1 MGHAYISQFLQN
13 INLVSLGSESLR
25 GVVLDLDQAGE
36 PQHQLQPAHL
46 RWWWPPRQCSAH
58 HWRGFFRVKMS
69 KSHLQLSTRKLHF
82 RWIWREH
89 TCPQIKWRGFFRR
102 SSSAAVA
109 FKVLCWGVR
118 DDWKSWTSLSITCR
132 LFHQPRWQNSSS
144 ISSRWRF
151 LQCLFPTNI

>member
-1 MGHAYISQFLQN
+1 MGHAYISHFTKHQPCLSRQRVSSRGCPRPPSSWRTSTSASTSSPPLMVASSPVLCSPLKRFL
-13 INLVSLGSESLR
+13 S
-25 GVVLDLDQAGE
+25 
-36 PQHQLQPAHL
+36 
-46 RWWWPPRQCSAH
+46 
-58 HWRGFFRVKMS
+58 S
-69 KSHLQLSTRKLHF
+69 KNLQLSTRKLHF

-102 SSSAAVA
+102 SSSAAAA

-151 LQCLFPTNI
+151 LQCSFPTNI